1 MNNNAV
7 LILNERMTVAST
19 LTELGNANYYGVE
32 GWDAFNYTTAG
43 QGTTTRFTSGETYT
57 YGGKFTS
64 IGISSSFHLFT
75 ITDYAIFVGTA
86 NGTSLTRTS
95 GAVPTVGMLL
105 SQYNAPIPTGLGNLL
120 PARPQIS
127 GGADPNFTL
136 DLGVSPSTG
145 SINLLAL
152 NRCKFTGLNN
162 GTSSQELAYNRTFG
176 LDSSE
181 GLTQLSF
188 GSFNDTVGEPN
199 PSLFLTLNW
208 GPLVAP
214 SQSQYSTFG
223 D

>member
-1 MNNNAV
+1 
-7 LILNERMTVAST
+7 
-19 LTELGNANYYGVE
+19 
-32 GWDAFNYTTAG
+32 
-43 QGTTTRFTSGETYT
+43 
-57 YGGKFTS
+57 
-64 IGISSSFHLFT
+64 
-75 ITDYAIFVGTA
+75 
-86 NGTSLTRTS
+86 
-95 GAVPTVGMLL
+95 MLL
-105 SQYNAPIPTGLGNLL
+105 SQYNAPIPTGFGGLL
-120 PARPQIS
+120 PARPQIT
-127 GGADPNFTL
+127 GGVDPNFTL
-136 DLGVSPSTG
+136 DLAVSPSTG

-152 NRCKFTGLNN
+152 FMCKFTGLNN
-162 GTSSQELAYNRTFG
+162 GTSSQELAYNRTSG

>member
-1 MNNNAV
+1 M
-7 LILNERMTVAST
+7 LFRSNERMTVAST
-19 LTELGNANYYGVE
+19 LTELGNATYLGVE
-32 GWDAFNYTTAG
+32 GWDTFNYTTAG

-64 IGISSSFHLFT
+64 IGISSSFHAFS
-75 ITDYAIFVGTA
+75 ITNYAIFVGTA

-105 SQYNAPIPTGLGNLL
+105 SQYSAPIPTGLGNLL

-136 DLGVSPSTG
+136 DLTVSPSTG
-145 SINLLAL
+145 SINLIAL

-162 GTSSQELAYNRTFG
+162 GTSSQELAYNNTYG
-176 LDSSE
+176 IDSSE

-188 GSFNDTVGEPN
+188 GSFNDTVGQPN

-208 GPLVAP
+208 GPL
-214 SQSQYSTFG
+214 YSPTASEVTVF
-223 D
+223 